1 MQVKSIAECSRGSIL
16 QYSRPSLSYHLSLR
30 PICFCLFLS
39 GHFTQVLLH
48 VLLHSFICPLQ
59 IGYEAEELAK
69 VGSKH
74 MYTGSMSLDGVF
86 LARAVCVNKKEL
98 KHLVFEKGLNVL
110 MNKTVAEIY
119 SLIDPGVQTLRWE
132 QFSSTLTLN
141 APITIKV
148 VCFSSAGMF
157 KKPLWQT
164 VWTQIRL
171 LL

>member
-1 MQVKSIAECSRGSIL
+1 MVLKTNNHLIQIKSIAECSEGSIL
-16 QYSRPSLSYHLSLR
+16 QYFRPSLSYHLSLR
-30 PICFCLFLS
+30 PLFCLFLS
-39 GHFTQVLLH
+39 GRFTQVLLY

-119 SLIDPGVQTLRWE
+119 SLIDPGVQTLR
-132 QFSSTLTLN
+132 
-141 APITIKV
+141 
-148 VCFSSAGMF
+148 
-157 KKPLWQT
+157 
-164 VWTQIRL
+164 
-171 LL
+171 

>member
-1 MQVKSIAECSRGSIL
+1 MLPFAECSKGSIL
-16 QYSRPSLSYHLSLR
+16 QYFRPSLSYHLSLI
-30 PICFCLFLS
+30 PLFCLFSS
-39 GHFTQVLLH
+39 GRFTQVLLH
-48 VLLHSFICPLQ
+48 VLLHSFISPLQ

-119 SLIDPGVQTLRWE
+119 SLIDPGVQTLR
-132 QFSSTLTLN
+132 
-141 APITIKV
+141 
-148 VCFSSAGMF
+148 
-157 KKPLWQT
+157 
-164 VWTQIRL
+164 
-171 LL
+171 

>member
-1 MQVKSIAECSRGSIL
+1 MLQGEHSAIL
-16 QYSRPSLSYHLSLR
+16 LTFIKLPFV
-30 PICFCLFLS
+30 IKTF
-39 GHFTQVLLH
+39 VLKFELY
-48 VLLHSFICPLQ
+48 VLLHSFIYPLQ

-119 SLIDPGVQTLRWE
+119 SLIDPGVQTLR
-132 QFSSTLTLN
+132 
-141 APITIKV
+141 
-148 VCFSSAGMF
+148 
-157 KKPLWQT
+157 
-164 VWTQIRL
+164 
-171 LL
+171 